1 MHYWTTTFLSPRR
14 MTEIYANMVSSFA
27 DNMVS
32 ATRLAN
38 NMIFANMETIKTITQ
53 QAKDNAKDMSR
64 ISVNTAKTFENVSRE
79 TLEQK

>member
-1 MHYWTTTFLSPRR
+1 
-14 MTEIYANMVSSFA
+14 MVSSFA